1 VSLERDY
8 YADLGVS
15 KSASTDEINSA
26 FRKLAAKL
34 HPDRNPGDKSA
45 EKKFTRIA
53 EAYNVLKDPKTRE
66 AYDRG
71 GAEQVEADTG
81 FRGFNSSED
90 VFSHFGDL
98 FGDLFGSRV
107 RARAFR
113 RWPEEYETEIE
124 VFPEPAETLDLRREV
139 SVDVFTALLGGKV
152 DVPLAEGTAEMTVP
166 AGTQPKQQFRLA
178 GQGHR
183 DRRGRRGDVIVT
195 LNVVLPKRLS
205 AGQRRLLE
213 QARAH
218 DKGERP

>member
-1 VSLERDY
+1 MARDY

-15 KSASTDEINSA
+15 KNATADEINQA
-26 FRKLAAKL
+26 FRKLAARY

-45 EKKFTRIA
+45 EQKFTRMA
-53 EAYNVLKDPKTRE
+53 EAYNVLKDPKSRE

-71 GAEQVEADTG
+71 GQEQAEATPG
-81 FRGFNSSED
+81 FHHFNSSED

-98 FGDLFGSRV
+98 FGDLFGNRF

-124 VFPEPAETLDLRREV
+124 VYPEPADSLDLRREV
-139 SVDVFTALLGGKV
+139 TVSVFTALLGGSV

-166 AGTQPKQQFRLA
+166 PGTQPNQQFRLA

-195 LNVVLPKRLS
+195 VRVEIPRRLTS
-205 AGQRRLLE
+205 AQKRLLE
-213 QARAH
+213 QARTA
-218 DKGERP
+218 R

>member
-1 VSLERDY
+1 MARDY

-15 KSASTDEINSA
+15 KTATADEINQA
-26 FRKLAAKL
+26 FRKLAARY

-45 EKKFTRIA
+45 EQKFTRMA
-53 EAYNVLKDPKTRE
+53 EAYNVLKDPKSRE

-71 GAEQVEADTG
+71 GLEQVEAAPG
-81 FRGFNSSED
+81 FQHFNSSED

-98 FGDLFGSRV
+98 FGDLFGNRF

-124 VFPEPAETLDLRREV
+124 VYPEPADSLDLRREV
-139 SVDVFTALLGGKV
+139 TVSVFTALLGGSV

-166 AGTQPKQQFRLA
+166 PGTQPLQQFRLA

-195 LNVVLPKRLS
+195 VRVEIPRRLTP
-205 AGQRRLLE
+205 AQKRLLE
-213 QARAH
+213 QARTA
-218 DKGERP
+218 R